1 VSTSAGACHV
11 APRLASQQTGS
22 GKSGSKLP
30 QSKAVHRMPMVKLF
44 RNHREKPALD
54 LIIYTKIESG

>member
-1 VSTSAGACHV
+1 
-11 APRLASQQTGS
+11 
-22 GKSGSKLP
+22 
-30 QSKAVHRMPMVKLF
+30 MPMVKLF